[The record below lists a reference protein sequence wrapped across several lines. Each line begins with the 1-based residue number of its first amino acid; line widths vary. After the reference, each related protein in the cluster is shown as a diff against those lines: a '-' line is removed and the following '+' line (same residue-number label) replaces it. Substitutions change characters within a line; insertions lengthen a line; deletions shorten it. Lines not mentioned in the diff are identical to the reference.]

1 MIIEEKS
8 CKKKPKETS
17 METKNFPAM
26 HDYCICVAIL
36 YIVVQF
42 SEDESA

>member
-1 MIIEEKS
+1 MIIEENLGE
-8 CKKKPKETS
+8 KKDTS
-17 METKNFPAM
+17 MKIKNFPAM

-42 SEDESA
+42 LEDESV